1 MLCGFVDRY
10 LVCWSCHMR
19 ASQTRLCMH
28 YDSPLSLLIVS
39 GKLLRRLTQSSFCV
53 CLCLSVSDCLN
64 LHTHL
69 QTLNLCLPISN
80 VGFAPAGHVWRTM
93 CVCVFRLWHCV
104 NFQLEI
110 TLLLIAPRRLW
121 SIIVINKD
129 RPVCQE
135 APTSLE
141 VCWQWQRRFLIK
153 DGILPPALPQ
163 KLSQPLIPL
172 CNYHFPLLGGSRPS
186 EQQRWETPQRNS
198 VFEFL
203 RWSTITVCA
212 FIS

>member
-1 MLCGFVDRY
+1 
-10 LVCWSCHMR
+10 
-19 ASQTRLCMH
+19 MH
-28 YDSPLSLLIVS
+28 ALWLSSLLIDYVS
-39 GKLLRRLTQSSFCV
+39 RAPSRLTQSSFCACV
-53 CLCLSVSDCLN
+53 SLCLSVSVCLN

-80 VGFAPAGHVWRTM
+80 VGFVPAGHLWRAM
-93 CVCVFRLWHCV
+93 CVCALRLWHCV

-110 TLLLIAPRRLW
+110 TLLLIAPQRLW

-141 VCWQWQRRFLIK
+141 VWWQWQRRFLIK

-163 KLSQPLIPL
+163 KLSRPLILL

-186 EQQRWETPQRNS
+186 EQQRCETQKRNS
-198 VFEFL
+198 AFKFQ
-203 RWSTITVCA
+203 RWSTITVCT